1 MRSQA
6 CDAHCH
12 HILSLLSSILTLT
25 QQASSKK
32 FSIPPVRS
40 ADTAADS
47 VRTLTTRD
55 AATTGVRARPPI
67 GGDPSP
73 PPHRGRHGLVALAT
87 GPRTDENLGHRFW
100 AVLTPRIE
108 LHEEPLG

>member
-1 MRSQA
+1 MSDHPTSLEQKIQ
-6 CDAHCH
+6 H
-12 HILSLLSSILTLT
+12 LSCQIG
-25 QQASSKK
+25 
-32 FSIPPVRS
+32 P

-47 VRTLTTRD
+47 VGTLTTRD
-55 AATTGVRARPPI
+55 AATMGVRARPPI

-87 GPRTDENLGHRFW
+87 GRRTNENLGHRFW
-100 AVLTPRIE
+100 TVLTPRIE